1 MIRISKIFFV
11 YLFISLILACRSY
24 SQIIPNNNDFL
35 SQNFI
40 LSIEGGINYGFT
52 DYKTSNIEP
61 GVRGSLE
68 YFPLIINNARFGLK
82 LFGGGTSLS
91 FSDSRGTISNN
102 DQPNPRTIPV
112 DIYSDIIQMGGSI
125 SFGLAFNESLISYL
139 NVGAAY
145 LIFNPKN
152 SDGTELEFNNLGR
165 YDKKI
170 ISFVLEGGL
179 RYKLS
184 NRFGLNFAVSY
195 YPTSTDYLD
204 DISAAK
210 GNDSFLSGLI
220 GLSFALSGS
229 PDSDDDGVSD
239 NVDQCPNTP
248 KGITVDE
255 FGCPIDS
262 DGDGVP
268 DYLDNCNNTP
278 AGVKV
283 DLSGCPVDSD
293 NDGVPDYLDKC
304 PDTRVN
310 LEVDIFGCP
319 IDSDNDGIPDSLDK
333 CPDTPAE
340 VKVDSIGCPLDNDGD
355 GVPDYIDACP
365 DTPRDTKV
373 DSTGCPEG
381 TNETFYQFILRGDD
395 TFEPNAATLKDAAKI
410 LLNEIAGYMKG
421 QSGSKWR
428 IEGYTDNQGSAYLLK
443 KLSYDRAKSIY
454 EYLISQGLSADRISV
469 FGLGNSAPIA
479 SNDSPEGRSTN
490 SRIIIMRED

>member
-1 MIRISKIFFV
+1 MLNITKIV
-11 YLFISLILACRSY
+11 FICFSLSLTITWHSY
-24 SQIIPNNNDFL
+24 SQNNSPSNDFL

-61 GVRGSLE
+61 GVRGSIE
-68 YFPLIINNARFGLK
+68 YFPVIINNARFGLK

-91 FSDSRGTISNN
+91 FSDSRGFISNN
-102 DQPNPRTIPV
+102 DQPNPRNISV
-112 DIYSDIIQMGGSI
+112 DIKSDIIQMGGSV
-125 SFGLAFNESLISYL
+125 SFGLAFNESLIYYL

-152 SDGTELEFNNLGR
+152 SDGTKLEFNALEK

-170 ISFVLEGGL
+170 VSFVLEGGL

-184 NRFGLNFAVSY
+184 NRFGLNFAISY

-229 PDSDDDGVSD
+229 PDSDDDGISD
-239 NVDQCPNTP
+239 NIDQCPDTP
-248 KGITVDE
+248 KGIKVDE

-262 DGDGVP
+262 DGDGVQ
-268 DYLDNCNNTP
+268 
-278 AGVKV
+278 
-283 DLSGCPVDSD
+283 
-293 NDGVPDYLDKC
+293 DYLDKC
-304 PDTRVN
+304 PDPRAN

-340 VKVDSIGCPLDNDGD
+340 VNVDSTGCPLDIDMD
-355 GVPDYIDACP
+355 GVPDYLDKCP
-365 DTPRDTKV
+365 GTPINTKV

-395 TFEPNAATLKDAAKI
+395 TFETNTAVLKEAAKI
-410 LLNEIAGYMKG
+410 LLNEIAGYMKD
-421 QSGSKWR
+421 QPGSKWR

-443 KLSYDRAKSIY
+443 KLSYDRAKTIS
-454 EYLISQGLSADRISV
+454 EYLISQGLSVDRITV

-490 SRIIIMRED
+490 RRIIIMRED

>member
-1 MIRISKIFFV
+1 MLNITKIV
-11 YLFISLILACRSY
+11 FICFSLSLTITWHSY
-24 SQIIPNNNDFL
+24 SQNNSPSNDFL

-61 GVRGSLE
+61 GFRGSIE
-68 YFPLIINNARFGLK
+68 YFPVIINNARFGLK

-91 FSDSRGTISNN
+91 FSDSRGSISNN
-102 DQPNPRTIPV
+102 DQPNPRNIPV
-112 DIYSDIIQMGGSI
+112 DIKSDIIQMGGSV

-152 SDGTELEFNNLGR
+152 SDGTKLEFNALEK
-165 YDKKI
+165 YDKKVV
-170 ISFVLEGGL
+170 SFVLEGGL

-184 NRFGLNFAVSY
+184 NRFGLNFAMSY

-229 PDSDDDGVSD
+229 PDSDDDGISD
-239 NVDQCPNTP
+239 NIDQCPDTP
-248 KGITVDE
+248 KGIKVDE

-262 DGDGVP
+262 DSDGV
-268 DYLDNCNNTP
+268 
-278 AGVKV
+278 
-283 DLSGCPVDSD
+283 
-293 NDGVPDYLDKC
+293 
-304 PDTRVN
+304 
-310 LEVDIFGCP
+310 
-319 IDSDNDGIPDSLDK
+319 PDSLDK

-340 VKVDSIGCPLDNDGD
+340 VKVDSSGCPLDIDMD
-355 GVPDYIDACP
+355 GVPDYLDKCP
-365 DTPRDTKV
+365 GTPINTKV

-395 TFEPNAATLKDAAKI
+395 TFETNTAVLKEAAKI
-410 LLNEIAGYMKG
+410 LLNEIAGYMKD
-421 QSGSKWR
+421 QPGSKWR

-443 KLSYDRAKSIY
+443 KLSYDRAKTIS
-454 EYLISQGLSADRISV
+454 EYLISQGLSGDRISV

-490 SRIIIMRED
+490 RRIIIMRED

>member
-1 MIRISKIFFV
+1 MLNITKIV
-11 YLFISLILACRSY
+11 FICFSLSLTLTWHSY
-24 SQIIPNNNDFL
+24 SQNNSPSNDFL

-61 GVRGSLE
+61 GFRGSIE
-68 YFPLIINNARFGLK
+68 YFPVIINNARFGLK

-91 FSDSRGTISNN
+91 FSDSRGSISNN
-102 DQPNPRTIPV
+102 DQPNPRNIPV
-112 DIYSDIIQMGGSI
+112 DIKSDIIQIGSSI

-152 SDGTELEFNNLGR
+152 SDGTKLEFNALEK

-170 ISFVLEGGL
+170 VSFVLEGGL

-184 NRFGLNFAVSY
+184 NRFGLNFAISY

-229 PDSDDDGVSD
+229 PDSDDDGISD
-239 NVDQCPNTP
+239 NIDQCPDTP
-248 KGITVDE
+248 KGIKVDE

-278 AGVKV
+278 TGVKV
-283 DLSGCPVDSD
+283 NLSGCPIDSD

-304 PDTRVN
+304 PDTRAN

-333 CPDTPAE
+333 CPDTPAD
-340 VKVDSIGCPLDNDGD
+340 VKVDSTGCPLDIDMD
-355 GVPDYIDACP
+355 GVPDYLDKCP
-365 DTPRDTKV
+365 GTPINTKV

-395 TFEPNAATLKDAAKI
+395 TFETNTAVLKEAAKI
-410 LLNEIAGYMKG
+410 LLNEIAGYMKD
-421 QSGSKWR
+421 QPGSKWR

-443 KLSYDRAKSIY
+443 KLSYDRAKTIS
-454 EYLISQGLSADRISV
+454 EYLISQGLSVDRITV

-490 SRIIIMRED
+490 RRIIIMRED